1 MTGPRAVPE
10 KSKCS
15 FMKSVISKNPTIS
28 NRVKTIIHEKLGVD
42 ESTLVDSDSFSNDLG
57 LDSLDVLE
65 TFMALEKEF
74 NLKISDED
82 AEKLRTVGS
91 VIDYITANTRY

>member
-1 MTGPRAVPE
+1 M
-10 KSKCS
+10 SN
-15 FMKSVISKNPTIS
+15 SVISKKNPTIS
-28 NRVKTIIHEKLGVD
+28 SRVRTIIHEKLGVE
-42 ESTLVDSDSFSNDLG
+42 ESAIVDSASFSDDLG

-82 AEKLRTVGS
+82 AEKLKTVGS
-91 VIDYITANTRY
+91 VIDYITTNARRY